1 MSIPLHLALEVDA
14 PSTATDIAALERAVA
29 AAERAGVAF
38 VTIDDH
44 PGSPSIEAG
53 VRASYLARR
62 TTRIGLAPTL
72 HVAATEPFHLATQL
86 ASLDHATLGR
96 AAWVVGA
103 ARGAEAL
110 ATVGRAPLGPEAV
123 RRETA
128 DVIDVA
134 RRLWDSWEDD
144 AVIRDVATGRF
155 LDRDR
160 VHHVGF
166 EGATFSVIGPLITP
180 RPPQGQVVVIGSD
193 ALGVTGRLDIALV
206 GGDTVDDIGRRA
218 VRARRHGAALAFAE
232 LTGLDDLELRL
243 ERLAGVVDGVRL
255 HLPDLELV
263 DRIPP
268 ALALA
273 PAGATLR
280 ETLGLPRPAN
290 RYALARTA

>member
-1 MSIPLHLALEVDA
+1 MSIPLHLALEVDT

-29 AAERAGVAF
+29 AAERAAVAF

-44 PGSPSIEAG
+44 PGAPAIEAG

-62 TTRIGLAPTL
+62 TARIGLAPTL
-72 HVAATEPFHLATQL
+72 HVATTEPFHRATQL

-110 ATVGRAPLGPEAV
+110 ATVGREPLGPEAV

-155 LDRDR
+155 LDRER

-232 LTGLDDLELRL
+232 LTGLDDLERRL

-263 DRIPP
+263 DQIPP
-268 ALALA
+268 GLALA
-273 PAGATLR
+273 AAGATLR